1 AVAASETRPNAID
14 VGLKQA
20 CQTGVLGPLTAT
32 RPEAIAPRAAAKK
45 KGARTDEM
53 PNTTPV
59 LRRPL
64 GPVQTW
70 RKAKK
75 APRRTRA
82 SRRPNA
88 VELARTAVT
97 ATTSQN
103 RRPRVRASGRMEHPP
118 REPAP
123 VDARPRGASA

>member
-1 AVAASETRPNAID
+1 MPNRRASPTRKDAPMKAVAASETRPNAID

-75 APRRTRA
+75 APRRMRA
-82 SRRPNA
+82 SRAKAKSEIGRA
-88 VELARTAVT
+88 ACRE
-97 ATTSQN
+97 
-103 RRPRVRASGRMEHPP
+103 RVGVR
-118 REPAP
+118 
-123 VDARPRGASA
+123 

>member
-1 AVAASETRPNAID
+1 MPNPRAARAREAAPVKAGAASQTRANAID

-53 PNTTPV
+53 PNTMPV

-75 APRRTRA
+75 APRRMRA
-82 SRRPNA
+82 SRA
-88 VELARTAVT
+88 KAK
-97 ATTSQN
+97 
-103 RRPRVRASGRMEHPP
+103 SG
-118 REPAP
+118 
-123 VDARPRGASA
+123 